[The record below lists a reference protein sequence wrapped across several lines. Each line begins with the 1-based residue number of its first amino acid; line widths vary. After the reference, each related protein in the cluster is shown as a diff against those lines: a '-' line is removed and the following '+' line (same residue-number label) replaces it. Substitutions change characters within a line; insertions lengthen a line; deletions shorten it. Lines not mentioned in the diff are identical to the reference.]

1 MFAIIGRQSIS
12 SCAYLFSYDVLE
24 SDYHIPLRNICKE
37 VENAY
42 KLSQGVYDDG
52 FVKGMSEGLTKGAI
66 NIAAL

>member
-1 MFAIIGRQSIS
+1 M
-12 SCAYLFSYDVLE
+12 YLLYHILILVSTCSSYDVLE
-24 SDYHIPLRNICKE
+24 SDYHIPLRSICKE

-52 FVKGMSEGLTKGAI
+52 FAKGMSEGLTKGAI

>member
-1 MFAIIGRQSIS
+1 M
-12 SCAYLFSYDVLE
+12 FSYDVLE

>member
-1 MFAIIGRQSIS
+1 M
-12 SCAYLFSYDVLE
+12 FSYDVLE
-24 SDYHIPLRNICKE
+24 SDYHIPLRSICKE

-52 FVKGMSEGLTKGAI
+52 FAKGMSEGLTKGTI